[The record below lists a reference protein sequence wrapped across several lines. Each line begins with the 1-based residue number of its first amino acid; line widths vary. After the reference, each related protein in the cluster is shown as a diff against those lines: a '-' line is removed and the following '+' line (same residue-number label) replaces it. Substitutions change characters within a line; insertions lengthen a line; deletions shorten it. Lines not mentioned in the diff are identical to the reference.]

1 MIIDYNIIIAL
12 IIKCIFICRTQSNN
26 VQIIKI
32 IPSGGTL
39 DSCHRNITKVTLGSS
54 EEAGERRRHSAM
66 SNSSQQNVNN
76 SSNVENEKKLEKMKT
91 SILRMMET
99 KDLAT
104 QENTTLRRYK
114 SSVEKLK
121 QENKR
126 LKTEIESLNKRA
138 EVKCE
143 EDRRPS
149 PDGKESTGAPAENDL
164 AGKVT
169 IISVSSF
176 SFLVLITLLPSRSQ
190 SMREK

>member
-1 MIIDYNIIIAL
+1 
-12 IIKCIFICRTQSNN
+12 
-26 VQIIKI
+26 
-32 IPSGGTL
+32 
-39 DSCHRNITKVTLGSS
+39 
-54 EEAGERRRHSAM
+54 M

-138 EVKCE
+138 EVKGE

-176 SFLVLITLLPSRSQ
+176 SFLVLIPLLPSRSQ

>member
-1 MIIDYNIIIAL
+1 MIKFIY
-12 IIKCIFICRTQSNN
+12 ICRTQSNN

-39 DSCHRNITKVTLGSS
+39 DSCHRNITKVILGSS
-54 EEAGERRRHSAM
+54 EEAGKRRRHSVM
-66 SNSSQQNVNN
+66 SNSSY
-76 SSNVENEKKLEKMKT
+76 VENEKKLEKMKT

-121 QENKR
+121 VENKR
-126 LKTEIESLNKRA
+126 LKTEIESLNKKRS

-149 PDGKESTGAPAENDL
+149 PDGKESAGAPGENDL
-164 AGKVT
+164 SGKVT
-169 IISVSSF
+169 IISVPSF
-176 SFLVLITLLPSRSQ
+176 SF
-190 SMREK
+190 

>member
-1 MIIDYNIIIAL
+1 M
-12 IIKCIFICRTQSNN
+12 IKCIFICRTQSNN

-32 IPSGGTL
+32 LPSGGTL

-54 EEAGERRRHSAM
+54 EEAGNRRRHSVM
-66 SNSSQQNVNN
+66 SNSSQQNVNKN
-76 SSNVENEKKLEKMKT
+76 SNVENEKKLEKMKT

-99 KDLAT
+99 KDMAT

-121 QENKR
+121 EENKR
-126 LKTEIESLNKRA
+126 LKKEIESLNKKRA
-138 EVKCE
+138 EVRCE

-149 PDGKESTGAPAENDL
+149 PDGKESTGAPGENDL

-169 IISVSSF
+169 IISVPSF
-176 SFLVLITLLPSRSQ
+176 SFVKHSFFLGLIL
-190 SMREK
+190 